1 MININKMVNDIL
13 LLESLKKF
21 FSKKYYKDKLINLL
35 RNEKNIS
42 LRSIDWF
49 ITNYSKKNNIYYYVY
64 NTSEGVPSF
73 DEKNNI
79 LSDNLNVYHS
89 YKSQLKAYS
98 KKKFDPF
105 CRRDRILFKLD
116 DNTEIETTIGQ
127 LNFLKWAFSN
137 LIIDYIDIH
146 KKEIENDMNICL
158 KQIKKKSKS
167 IGRKKREE
175 ISKSATRG
183 LSFKNINVKIHF
195 D

>member
-1 MININKMVNDIL
+1 MVNDIL

-21 FSKKYYKDKLINLL
+21 FSNNYYKDKLINLL

-64 NTSEGVPSF
+64 MTSDGTPSF

-79 LSDNLNVYHS
+79 LLDNLNVYHS

-105 CRRDRILFKLD
+105 VG
-116 DNTEIETTIGQ
+116 EIEFY
-127 LNFLKWAFSN
+127 LNWM
-137 LIIDYIDIH
+137 IIQ
-146 KKEIENDMNICL
+146 N
-158 KQIKKKSKS
+158 
-167 IGRKKREE
+167 
-175 ISKSATRG
+175 
-183 LSFKNINVKIHF
+183 
-195 D
+195 

>member
-1 MININKMVNDIL
+1 MINDIL

-21 FSKKYYKDKLINLL
+21 FTNQYYKDKIIDLL

-49 ITNYSKKNNIYYYVY
+49 ITNYSKKKNIYFYIYK
-64 NTSEGVPSF
+64 TSEGLPSF
-73 DEKNNI
+73 KEKNNI
-79 LSDNLNVYHS
+79 LHDNLNVHHS

-116 DNTEIETTIGQ
+116 DDNEIETTIGQ

-137 LIIDYIDIH
+137 LIIDYIIDH
-146 KKEIENDMNICL
+146 KKEIENDMNMCL
-158 KQIKKKSKS
+158 KQIKKKSNKNT
-167 IGRKKREE
+167 GRKQREE

-183 LSFKNINVKIHF
+183 LSFKKINVRINF

>member
-1 MININKMVNDIL
+1 MVNDIL

-49 ITNYSKKNNIYYYVY
+49 ITNFSKKNNIYYYVY
-64 NTSEGVPSF
+64 ITSEGIPSF

-137 LIIDYIDIH
+137 LIIDYIYIN
-146 KKEIENDMNICL
+146 KKEIETDMNICL